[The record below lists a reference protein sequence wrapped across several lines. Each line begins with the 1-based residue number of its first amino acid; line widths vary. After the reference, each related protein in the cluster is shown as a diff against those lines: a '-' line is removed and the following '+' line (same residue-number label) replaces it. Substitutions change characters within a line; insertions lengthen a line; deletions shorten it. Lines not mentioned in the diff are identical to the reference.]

1 MEIFP
6 LTYNARSSSYL
17 SIWGGESPMDEFL
30 CSIIVPVYNA
40 SAFLLTRCL
49 ATFSSILYQ
58 DIEVILSDDGSA
70 EQTVSVL
77 RQLAASSETPMRV
90 LTAPTNGGQNVAR
103 NRGITAAHGRYVMF
117 LDSDDYFDEHE
128 FAQVLE
134 AIRNS
139 VADEEQSPDVF
150 VYGCK
155 RVDGNTGLVIDGYG
169 PAEGRVGVV
178 PNSLVIRNVAELWGC
193 VIRRDLL
200 LAEPLRTGI
209 AVGEDLISVIPV
221 IAKASKIV
229 ALPFSPYRYVQQ
241 SESVMHSAS
250 AERRMQIVPAF
261 QSMLEELGPEILAQY
276 HDELEWQAIWHILF
290 WEPLHALQSVG
301 KPNYA
306 ILNDVQSWMM
316 ERFPR
321 WRRNPYVKTDSKA
334 RGLTFRIITSGHYRL
349 YRFLYLAKRR
359 LHKSR

>member
-1 MEIFP
+1 MTCKENLSVSQSLSSCLVSVIIPIFNTP
-6 LTYNARSSSYL
+6 TELMR
-17 SIWGGESPMDEFL
+17 
-30 CSIIVPVYNA
+30 
-40 SAFLLTRCL
+40 RCL
-49 ATFSSILYQ
+49 SVFLQHCFET
-58 DIEVILSDDGSA
+58 IEVILSDDGSS
-70 EQTVSVL
+70 ENTVSGL
-77 RQLAASSETPMRV
+77 RQFTTESSTPMQL

-103 NRGITAAHGRYVMF
+103 NRGVAAAHGRYVMF

-128 FAQVLE
+128 FAQALE

-139 VADEEQSPDVF
+139 VTDEEQSPDVF

-250 AERRMQIVPAF
+250 AEKRMQIVPAF

-306 ILNDVQSWMM
+306 ILNNVQSWMM
-316 ERFPR
+316 RCFPR
-321 WRRNPYVKTDSKA
+321 WRRNPYMKSDSKA
-334 RGLTFRIITSGHYRL
+334 RGLTFRVITSGHYRL